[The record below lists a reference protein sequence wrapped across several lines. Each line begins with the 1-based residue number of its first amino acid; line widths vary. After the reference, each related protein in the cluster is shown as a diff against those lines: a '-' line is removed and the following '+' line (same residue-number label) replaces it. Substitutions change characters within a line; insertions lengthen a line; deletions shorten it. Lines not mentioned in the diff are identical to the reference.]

1 MKKSF
6 AIAIATV
13 TATLVSALSLGIS
26 QPVEAQ
32 TRCRWEGRQMRCQ
45 NEQDI
50 NRTRND
56 YYNNRTRN
64 DYYNQNRNNPRNNN
78 PRHNEGGYY
87 EDWRRENHSNNND
100 GGYYEDWRRNNRS
113 NNSNYNYNRSYNN
126 NYYNNRVTNESELR
140 RSINEIYRQQL
151 GRNADWDGIRH
162 YTNQYRNGW
171 SLGQIRND
179 IANSKEANYRRY

>member
-6 AIAIATV
+6 AIAIAT
-13 TATLVSALSLGIS
+13 LVSALSLGMS

-45 NEQDI
+45 NEQAI
-50 NRTRND
+50 NNRYDNRYDNRYRND
-56 YYNNRTRN
+56 YY
-64 DYYNQNRNNPRNNN
+64 YQNRHN
-78 PRHNEGGYY
+78 PRHTDGGYY
-87 EDWRRENHSNNND
+87 EDWRRQNHSYNND
-100 GGYYEDWRRNNRS
+100 GGYYEDWRRQNH
-113 NNSNYNYNRSYNN
+113 SYNN
-126 NYYNNRVTNESELR
+126 GYYNNRVTNESELR

-162 YTNQYRNGW
+162 YINQYRNGW

>member
-1 MKKSF
+1 MKKSL

-13 TATLVSALSLGIS
+13 TATLVSALSLGMS

-45 NEQDI
+45 NERDI
-50 NRTRND
+50 NNRYDYYNRNRND
-56 YYNNRTRN
+56 YYYNRG
-64 DYYNQNRNNPRNNN
+64 RNNPS
-78 PRHNEGGYY
+78 HTDGGYY
-87 EDWRRENHSNNND
+87 EEWRRNNHSRNND
-100 GGYYEDWRRNNRS
+100 GGYYEEWRRNNYS
-113 NNSNYNYNRSYNN
+113 YNNGYNNRYYNNRSYNN
-126 NYYNNRVTNESELR
+126 GYYNNRVINESELR

-179 IANSKEANYRRY
+179 IANSKEAYYRRY